1 MLLRVSLRNINPQAD
16 SLPMKKALQSVF
28 DFLLFS
34 NIFMSLCAVAQAL
47 VTFHLIGSKPVLP
60 VLGLLFT
67 STLGIYNFCI
77 IITRPKS
84 PQTSPY
90 KRVRWFFAH
99 YRLMVTFTIVSLL
112 SLVPLFFLITIESK
126 ILLVFLGILSFAY
139 GLPLFAVGEQKFGLR
154 NIPGLKPFLITLVWT
169 MSCVLFPILEAMHF
183 HAASVSM
190 RDTTI
195 LIAKRFLFI
204 GALTIPFDIRDLFD
218 DRKMNLKTI
227 PVVWGEK
234 NAYLFCQVLLAGYVV
249 LLFIFRN
256 NGFSL
261 DFFALTLTVF
271 LTGWLIF
278 KSAWKK
284 DEYYYFFFMDGVLIL
299 QYVVL
304 LAVNLIFKGH

>member
-1 MLLRVSLRNINPQAD
+1 
-16 SLPMKKALQSVF
+16 MKKTIKQAF

-47 VTFHLIGSKPVLP
+47 VTFHLIGVKPVP
-60 VLGLLFT
+60 AVLGLLFT

-77 IITRPKS
+77 LITKPRS

-90 KRVRWFFAH
+90 TRVRWFFGH

-112 SLVPLFFLITIESK
+112 SLIPLFFLITTESK
-126 ILLVFLGILSFAY
+126 ILLIFLGCLSFSY
-139 GLPLFAVGEQKFGLR
+139 SLPLFSVGDHKFGLR

-169 MSCVLFPILEAMHF
+169 MSCVLFPVLEVLHRNTDYI
-183 HAASVSM
+183 SM

-218 DRKMNLKTI
+218 DRKMGLKTI

-234 NAYLFCQVLLAGYVV
+234 NAYLFCQVLLAGYVA
-249 LLFIFRN
+249 LLFLFKH
-256 NGFSL
+256 NGFNT
-261 DFFALTLTVF
+261 DFWALTTTTI

-284 DEYYYFFFMDGVLIL
+284 DEYYYFFYMDGVLIL
-299 QYVVL
+299 QYIIII
-304 LAVNLIFKGH
+304 AFNLVFSGH

>member
-1 MLLRVSLRNINPQAD
+1 
-16 SLPMKKALQSVF
+16 MKKLLQSVL

-47 VTFHLIGSKPVLP
+47 LTFHLIGSKPVLP

-77 IITRPKS
+77 LITKPAK
-84 PQTSPY
+84 PQRSPY
-90 KRVRWFFAH
+90 RRVRWFFAH

-112 SLVPLFFLITIESK
+112 SLIPLFFIITTESK
-126 ILLVFLGILSFAY
+126 ILLIFLSILSFGY
-139 GLPLFAVGEQKFGLR
+139 GLPLFTVGEHKFGLR

-169 MSCVLFPILEAMHF
+169 MSCVLFPVLESMHN
-183 HAASVSM
+183 HLTDISM

-218 DRKMNLKTI
+218 DRKMGLKTI

-234 NAYLFCQVLLAGYVV
+234 NAYLFCQVLLAGYIV
-249 LLFIFRN
+249 LLFLFRQ

-261 DFFALTLTVF
+261 DFFALTLTMI

-278 KSAWKK
+278 RSAWEKN
-284 DEYYYFFFMDGVLIL
+284 EYYYFFYMDGVLIL
-299 QYVVL
+299 QYVIIVVFNSL
-304 LAVNLIFKGH
+304 KYFFH